1 MDEHRLKLQ
10 EKRSGRSPS
19 KPGTFQRAARV
30 LVLLSVAGVM
40 PAFLMR
46 CDKAALNVQRGFF
59 FGLGE
64 QVSEMLLTAV
74 EVEGD

>member
-1 MDEHRLKLQ
+1 M
-10 EKRSGRSPS
+10 
-19 KPGTFQRAARV
+19 
-30 LVLLSVAGVM
+30 LLSVAGVM
-40 PAFLMR
+40 PAFVMR

-74 EVEGD
+74 EVEGG